1 MKLTCEIN
9 GRSVQLE
16 VPSGRRLLDILREDL
31 GLYGTKE
38 GCGEGECGACTV
50 LLDGRPVLACLI
62 VAAQAHGRSVLTVE
76 GLSGPRLHAL
86 QQAFIDAGAVQC
98 GFCTPGLVMAAC
110 ALLENHPQ
118 PTAQQVRAHLSG
130 NLCRC
135 TGYTQVVEAV
145 LLAAERTRCP

>member
-135 TGYTQVVEAV
+135 TGYAQVVEAV